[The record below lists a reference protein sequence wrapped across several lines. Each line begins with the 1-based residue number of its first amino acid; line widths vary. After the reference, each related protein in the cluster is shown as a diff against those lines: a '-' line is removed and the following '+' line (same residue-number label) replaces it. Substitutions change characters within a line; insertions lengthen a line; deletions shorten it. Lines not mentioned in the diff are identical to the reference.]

1 MDCNPV
7 TTPADSN
14 SCLVASLSPSYEV
27 FLFSEAVGSL
37 LYPMLS
43 ERSDI
48 NFAIIKVAQFVS
60 QPDRS
65 HWTTVK
71 RIVSYLKGTTTF
83 GIRFGDTNDVLLK
96 AFSYADYAGD
106 LDTRRSITG
115 YILLLNGGPVAWGSA
130 VKNAF

>member
-1 MDCNPV
+1 
-7 TTPADSN
+7 
-14 SCLVASLSPSYEV
+14 
-27 FLFSEAVGSL
+27 
-37 LYPMLS
+37 MLS